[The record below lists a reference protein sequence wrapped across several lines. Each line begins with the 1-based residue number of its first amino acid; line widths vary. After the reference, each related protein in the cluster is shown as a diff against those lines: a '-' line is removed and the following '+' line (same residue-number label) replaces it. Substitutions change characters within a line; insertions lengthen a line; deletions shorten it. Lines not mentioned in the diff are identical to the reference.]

1 MSDVFKVIPAAA
13 IDLQRHGSQGIPFG
27 KRPISLKAFREYG
40 PIAVYSTVVLAATGM
55 LLGLMLAN
63 SLGFPETISRPFA
76 ALVLAIIL
84 HPIALPY
91 LLATVIGGFRTTH
104 GPATHAAWDVVFLAS
119 CAPYLL
125 LLCWLVARRLRAGR
139 QGDALG
145 LASLIG
151 LYVCV
156 VEFIVLA
163 QDTAFGVG

>member
-1 MSDVFKVIPAAA
+1 MSDVYEVLPAAA
-13 IDLQRHGSQGIPFG
+13 IDLQHHGSQGIPIG
-27 KRPISLKAFREYG
+27 KRPISPKAFRGYG
-40 PIAVYSTVVLAATGM
+40 PIAVYSTVMIAATGM

-63 SLGFPETISRPFA
+63 SLGFSEAVSRPFA

-91 LLATVIGGFRTTH
+91 LLATVIAGFRTAH
-104 GPATHAAWDVVFLAS
+104 GPATDAAWDVVFLAS
-119 CAPYLL
+119 FAPYLL
-125 LLCWLVARRLRAGR
+125 LLCWLVAGRLRAGR

-145 LASLIG
+145 LASLVG

-163 QDTAFGVG
+163 QDTIVGVG